1 MKRKEKHQTKPSITF
16 EATSAP
22 IDVDNPSIS
31 PVLRKISDIIQWFEA
46 NKFAGSIS
54 VQVMKDNIPAI
65 LQDIVYIYV
74 RVEPN
79 IRITQPLLKQ
89 FPQLEMLGKKNLDYA
104 TYRLTMKSVS
114 GRGIAPS
121 QVAIQHSFISRGW
134 SKYSR
139 GYYTK

>member
-1 MKRKEKHQTKPSITF
+1 MRENKQLKPNPDIIYK
-16 EATSAP
+16 ATTAP

-54 VQVMKDNIPAI
+54 VQVMNDNIPAI
-65 LQDIVYIYV
+65 FQDIVYIYV

-89 FPQLEMLGKKNLDYA
+89 FPHLEMLGKKNLDYA
-104 TYRLTMKSVS
+104 TYRLPMKSVS
-114 GRGIAPS
+114 GRSIAPS
-121 QVAIQHSFISRGW
+121 QVAIQNLFVSKGW
-134 SKYSR
+134 SKYSS